1 MLKTKKEDNTPV
13 DTTDPESLKEA
24 GNKAFAKK
32 ELKKAVDYF
41 TQAIELTTEKPSHI
55 YFANRAFAYLQM
67 GLLVKCIADCNMAI
81 NIDPDFPK
89 SYYRKARAQI
99 GMQNI
104 KAALET
110 LDVGLE
116 KCPGNEDLVMM

>member
-1 MLKTKKEDNTPV
+1 
-13 DTTDPESLKEA
+13 
-24 GNKAFAKK
+24 
-32 ELKKAVDYF
+32 
-41 TQAIELTTEKPSHI
+41 
-55 YFANRAFAYLQM
+55 M

-81 NIDPDFPK
+81 NIDPSFPK